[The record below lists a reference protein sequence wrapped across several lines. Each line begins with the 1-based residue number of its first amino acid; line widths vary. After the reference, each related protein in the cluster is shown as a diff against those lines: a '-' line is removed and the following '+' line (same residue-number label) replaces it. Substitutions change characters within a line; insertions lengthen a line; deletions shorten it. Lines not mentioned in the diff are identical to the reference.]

1 MNRILSILFIVTLLS
16 PTLLKIGIIGNYWVQ
31 FEKYSQEL
39 CENKDNVE
47 MSCNGKCQLMK
58 EMKHS
63 EEGVPFS
70 IPNLISFKEFPAVS
84 DPSDNEEYFFFNKE
98 VIVYTN
104 YQPGLTS
111 GMISDVFHPPC

>member
-1 MNRILSILFIVTLLS
+1 MT
-16 PTLLKIGIIGNYWVQ
+16 PTMMKVGIIGNYWVQ

-63 EEGVPFS
+63 DEGVPFS
-70 IPNLISFKEFPAVS
+70 MPNSISIKEFPAVS
-84 DPSDNEEYFFFNKE
+84 GSSSNQSPVFINKK
-98 VIVYTN
+98 VIVYSN
-104 YQPGLTS
+104 YEAELAS
-111 GMISDVFHPPC
+111 GMSSDVFHPPC